1 MEKIIRILSISD
13 KWMTKKELAKRIGS
27 SESTFVRY
35 IEEIKIRWGTDVTI
49 QSSQKLGYRLE
60 HLNVPAYLNV
70 LMEMSQSSTNS
81 RLLNEIIVNPGK
93 TIEYYCEKISIS
105 RSSFTRKLKQ
115 CNQILESYLLKVI
128 VDQGFQLTSLKSELQ
143 LRIFVTF
150 FFLSYYGRRTLPF
163 PIEKKK
169 IKEIMSKNNCQLNL
183 FQEESPYEQSFF
195 IMYFV
200 VHLMRESQG
209 NPFEWKAGD
218 PYVKLINID
227 KKDFLILKNLLG
239 KLKYSSYI
247 KVVNYF
253 VNTIFS
259 EFSEKEKNEISEQ
272 IRKNISYCS
281 FSSADCKEKN
291 EEFVVRLLTQIYFF
305 SRIFP
310 YDTTH
315 LTIRATFFAEQC
327 SFSSAD
333 CKEKN
338 EEFVVRLLT
347 QIYFFSRIFPYDTT
361 HLTIR
366 ATFFAEQMQHR
377 HIRLYAGFRAELQ
390 FYSTLLNRNL
400 IYYLSS
406 YIFWMLIGNPEIH
419 HYTSDKKILIVSDLS
434 LRHSRYIEEY
444 VSDVLAVHKIHSETT
459 AITENQLSKYNLLE
473 YDLIVTNQPI
483 PNTHVPYMLIDD
495 SVSFANEEELIRLFE
510 L

>member
-169 IKEIMSKNNCQLNL
+169 IKEIMVKNNCQMNL

-209 NPFEWKAGD
+209 TPFEWKAGD
-218 PYVKLINID
+218 SYVQLINID

-259 EFSEKEKNEISEQ
+259 EFSEKEKNEE
-272 IRKNISYCS
+272 Y
-281 FSSADCKEKN
+281 
-291 EEFVVRLLTQIYFF
+291 VVQLLTQIYFF

-315 LTIRATFFAEQC
+315 LTIRATYFAQ
-327 SFSSAD
+327 
-333 CKEKN
+333 
-338 EEFVVRLLT
+338 
-347 QIYFFSRIFPYDTT
+347 
-361 HLTIR
+361 
-366 ATFFAEQMQHR
+366 QMQHR
-377 HIRLYAGFRAELQ
+377 QIRLYAGFRAELQ
-390 FYSTLLNRNL
+390 FYSTLLNQNL

-419 HYTSDKKILIVSDLS
+419 HYTSDKKILIISDLS
-434 LRHSRYIEEY
+434 LRHSQYIEEY
-444 VSDVLAVHKIHSETT
+444 ISDILAVHKIHSETT
-459 AITENQLSKYNLLE
+459 AITEDQLSKYNLLE

-483 PNTHVPYMLIDD
+483 LNAHVPHILIDD

>member
-1 MEKIIRILSISD
+1 MIRLLEGNYRKMEKIIRILSISD

-35 IEEIKIRWGTDVTI
+35 IEEIKIRWGTDITI

-128 VDQGFQLTSLKSELQ
+128 V
-143 LRIFVTF
+143 
-150 FFLSYYGRRTLPF
+150 
-163 PIEKKK
+163 
-169 IKEIMSKNNCQLNL
+169 EIMVKNNCQLNL

-218 PYVKLINID
+218 SYVQLINID

-272 IRKNISYCS
+272 IRRNISYCS

-315 LTIRATFFAEQC
+315 LTIRAT
-327 SFSSAD
+327 
-333 CKEKN
+333 
-338 EEFVVRLLT
+338 
-347 QIYFFSRIFPYDTT
+347 Y
-361 HLTIR
+361 
-366 ATFFAEQMQHR
+366 FAEQMQHR

-400 IYYLSS
+400 ICYLSS

-434 LRHSRYIEEY
+434 LRHSRYIEKY

-459 AITENQLSKYNLLE
+459 AITEDQLSKYNLLE

>member
-35 IEEIKIRWGTDVTI
+35 IEEIKLRWGTDVTI

-81 RLLNEIIVNPGK
+81 RLLNEIIV
-93 TIEYYCEKISIS
+93 
-105 RSSFTRKLKQ
+105 
-115 CNQILESYLLKVI
+115 
-128 VDQGFQLTSLKSELQ
+128 Q

-169 IKEIMSKNNCQLNL
+169 IKEIMVKNNCQMNL

-209 NPFEWKAGD
+209 TPFEWKAGD
-218 PYVKLINID
+218 SYVQLINID

-272 IRKNISYCS
+272 IRKNMSYCS

-291 EEFVVRLLTQIYFF
+291 EEYVVQLLTQIYFF

-315 LTIRATFFAEQC
+315 LTIRATYFAQ
-327 SFSSAD
+327 
-333 CKEKN
+333 
-338 EEFVVRLLT
+338 
-347 QIYFFSRIFPYDTT
+347 
-361 HLTIR
+361 
-366 ATFFAEQMQHR
+366 QMQHR
-377 HIRLYAGFRAELQ
+377 QIRLYAGFRAELQ
-390 FYSTLLNRNL
+390 FYSTLLNQNL

-419 HYTSDKKILIVSDLS
+419 HYTSDKKILIISDLS
-434 LRHSRYIEEY
+434 LRHSQYIEEY
-444 VSDVLAVHKIHSETT
+444 ISDILAVHKIHSETT
-459 AITENQLSKYNLLE
+459 AITEDQLSKYNLLE

-483 PNTHVPYMLIDD
+483 LNAHVPHILIDD

>member
-1 MEKIIRILSISD
+1 
-13 KWMTKKELAKRIGS
+13 
-27 SESTFVRY
+27 
-35 IEEIKIRWGTDVTI
+35 
-49 QSSQKLGYRLE
+49 
-60 HLNVPAYLNV
+60 
-70 LMEMSQSSTNS
+70 
-81 RLLNEIIVNPGK
+81 PGK

-169 IKEIMSKNNCQLNL
+169 IKEIMVKNNCQMNL

-209 NPFEWKAGD
+209 TPFEWKAGD
-218 PYVKLINID
+218 SYVQLINID

-247 KVVNYF
+247 
-253 VNTIFS
+253 I
-259 EFSEKEKNEISEQ
+259 
-272 IRKNISYCS
+272 
-281 FSSADCKEKN
+281 
-291 EEFVVRLLTQIYFF
+291 LTQIYFF

-315 LTIRATFFAEQC
+315 LTIRATYFAQ
-327 SFSSAD
+327 
-333 CKEKN
+333 
-338 EEFVVRLLT
+338 
-347 QIYFFSRIFPYDTT
+347 
-361 HLTIR
+361 
-366 ATFFAEQMQHR
+366 QMQHR
-377 HIRLYAGFRAELQ
+377 QIRLYAGFRAELQ
-390 FYSTLLNRNL
+390 FYSTLLNQNL

-419 HYTSDKKILIVSDLS
+419 HYTSDKKILIISDLS
-434 LRHSRYIEEY
+434 LRHSQYIEEY
-444 VSDVLAVHKIHSETT
+444 ISDILAVHKIHSETT
-459 AITENQLSKYNLLE
+459 AITEDQLSKYNLLE

-483 PNTHVPYMLIDD
+483 LNAHVPHILIDD

>member
-1 MEKIIRILSISD
+1 MIRLLEGNYRKMEKIIRILSISD

-35 IEEIKIRWGTDVTI
+35 IEEIKIRWGTDITI

-169 IKEIMSKNNCQLNL
+169 IKEIMVKNNCQLNL

-218 PYVKLINID
+218 SYVQLINID

-239 KLKYSSYI
+239 
-247 KVVNYF
+247 N
-253 VNTIFS
+253 
-259 EFSEKEKNEISEQ
+259 
-272 IRKNISYCS
+272 
-281 FSSADCKEKN
+281 
-291 EEFVVRLLTQIYFF
+291 
-305 SRIFP
+305 
-310 YDTTH
+310 TTH
-315 LTIRATFFAEQC
+315 LTIRAT
-327 SFSSAD
+327 
-333 CKEKN
+333 
-338 EEFVVRLLT
+338 
-347 QIYFFSRIFPYDTT
+347 Y
-361 HLTIR
+361 
-366 ATFFAEQMQHR
+366 FAEQMQHR
-377 HIRLYAGFRAELQ
+377 HIRLYAGFHAELQ

-400 IYYLSS
+400 ICYLSS

-434 LRHSRYIEEY
+434 LRHSRYIEKY

-459 AITENQLSKYNLLE
+459 AITEDQLSKYNLLE

-495 SVSFANEEELIRLFE
+495 SMSFANEEELIRLFE

>member
-1 MEKIIRILSISD
+1 MIRLLEGNYRKMEKIIRILSISD

-60 HLNVPAYLNV
+60 HLNV

-169 IKEIMSKNNCQLNL
+169 IKEIMVKNNCQLNL

-209 NPFEWKAGD
+209 TPFEWKAGD
-218 PYVKLINID
+218 SYVQLINID

-272 IRKNISYCS
+272 IRKNMSYCS

-291 EEFVVRLLTQIYFF
+291 EEYVVQLLTQIYFF

-315 LTIRATFFAEQC
+315 LTIRATYFAQ
-327 SFSSAD
+327 
-333 CKEKN
+333 
-338 EEFVVRLLT
+338 
-347 QIYFFSRIFPYDTT
+347 
-361 HLTIR
+361 
-366 ATFFAEQMQHR
+366 QMQHR
-377 HIRLYAGFRAELQ
+377 QIRLYAGFRAELQ
-390 FYSTLLNRNL
+390 FYSTLLNQNL

-406 YIFWMLIGNPEIH
+406 YIFWIH
-419 HYTSDKKILIVSDLS
+419 HYTSDKKILIISDLS
-434 LRHSRYIEEY
+434 LRHSQYIEEY
-444 VSDVLAVHKIHSETT
+444 ISDILAVHKIHSETT
-459 AITENQLSKYNLLE
+459 AITEDQLSKYNLLE

-483 PNTHVPYMLIDD
+483 LNAHVPHILIDD

>member
-1 MEKIIRILSISD
+1 MIRLLEGNYRKMEKIIRILSISD

-35 IEEIKIRWGTDVTI
+35 IEEIKIRWGTDITI

-169 IKEIMSKNNCQLNL
+169 IKEIMVKNNCQLNL

-218 PYVKLINID
+218 SYVQLINID

-239 KLKYSSYI
+239 
-247 KVVNYF
+247 N
-253 VNTIFS
+253 
-259 EFSEKEKNEISEQ
+259 
-272 IRKNISYCS
+272 
-281 FSSADCKEKN
+281 
-291 EEFVVRLLTQIYFF
+291 
-305 SRIFP
+305 
-310 YDTTH
+310 TTH
-315 LTIRATFFAEQC
+315 LTIRAT
-327 SFSSAD
+327 
-333 CKEKN
+333 
-338 EEFVVRLLT
+338 
-347 QIYFFSRIFPYDTT
+347 Y
-361 HLTIR
+361 
-366 ATFFAEQMQHR
+366 FAEQMQHR

-400 IYYLSS
+400 ICYLSS

-434 LRHSRYIEEY
+434 LRHSRYIEKY

-459 AITENQLSKYNLLE
+459 AITEDQLSKYNLLE

-495 SVSFANEEELIRLFE
+495 SVSFANEEELMGASIILCK
-510 L
+510 

>member
-1 MEKIIRILSISD
+1 MIRLLESNYRKMEKIIRILSISD

-169 IKEIMSKNNCQLNL
+169 IKEIMVKNNCQMNL

-209 NPFEWKAGD
+209 TPFEWKAGD
-218 PYVKLINID
+218 SYVQLINID

-247 KVVNYF
+247 
-253 VNTIFS
+253 I
-259 EFSEKEKNEISEQ
+259 
-272 IRKNISYCS
+272 
-281 FSSADCKEKN
+281 
-291 EEFVVRLLTQIYFF
+291 LTQIYFF

-315 LTIRATFFAEQC
+315 LTIRATYFAQ
-327 SFSSAD
+327 
-333 CKEKN
+333 
-338 EEFVVRLLT
+338 
-347 QIYFFSRIFPYDTT
+347 
-361 HLTIR
+361 
-366 ATFFAEQMQHR
+366 QMQHR
-377 HIRLYAGFRAELQ
+377 QIRLYAGFRAELQ
-390 FYSTLLNRNL
+390 FYSTLLNQNL

-419 HYTSDKKILIVSDLS
+419 HYTSDKKILIISDLS
-434 LRHSRYIEEY
+434 LRHSQYIEEY
-444 VSDVLAVHKIHSETT
+444 ISDILAVHKIHSETT
-459 AITENQLSKYNLLE
+459 AITEDQLSKYNLLE

-483 PNTHVPYMLIDD
+483 LNAHVPHILIDD

>member
-13 KWMTKKELAKRIGS
+13 KWMTKKELVKRIGS

-35 IEEIKIRWGTDVTI
+35 IEEIKIRWGTDITI

-128 VDQGFQLTSLKSELQ
+128 V
-143 LRIFVTF
+143 
-150 FFLSYYGRRTLPF
+150 
-163 PIEKKK
+163 
-169 IKEIMSKNNCQLNL
+169 EIMVKNNCQLNL

-218 PYVKLINID
+218 SYVQLINID

-272 IRKNISYCS
+272 IRRNISYCS

-315 LTIRATFFAEQC
+315 LTIRAT
-327 SFSSAD
+327 
-333 CKEKN
+333 
-338 EEFVVRLLT
+338 
-347 QIYFFSRIFPYDTT
+347 Y
-361 HLTIR
+361 
-366 ATFFAEQMQHR
+366 FAEQMQHR

-400 IYYLSS
+400 ICYLSS

-434 LRHSRYIEEY
+434 LRHSRYIEKY

-459 AITENQLSKYNLLE
+459 AITEDQLSKYNLLE

>member
-35 IEEIKIRWGTDVTI
+35 IEEIKIRWGTDITI

-169 IKEIMSKNNCQLNL
+169 IKEIMVKNNCQLNL

-218 PYVKLINID
+218 SYVQLINID

-239 KLKYSSYI
+239 
-247 KVVNYF
+247 N
-253 VNTIFS
+253 
-259 EFSEKEKNEISEQ
+259 
-272 IRKNISYCS
+272 
-281 FSSADCKEKN
+281 
-291 EEFVVRLLTQIYFF
+291 
-305 SRIFP
+305 
-310 YDTTH
+310 TTH
-315 LTIRATFFAEQC
+315 LTIRAT
-327 SFSSAD
+327 
-333 CKEKN
+333 
-338 EEFVVRLLT
+338 
-347 QIYFFSRIFPYDTT
+347 Y
-361 HLTIR
+361 
-366 ATFFAEQMQHR
+366 FAEQMQHR

-400 IYYLSS
+400 ICYLSS

-434 LRHSRYIEEY
+434 LRHSRYIEKY

-459 AITENQLSKYNLLE
+459 AITEDQLSKYNLLE

>member
-1 MEKIIRILSISD
+1 MIRLLEGNYRKMEKIIRILSISD

-35 IEEIKIRWGTDVTI
+35 IEEIKIRWGTDITI

-105 RSSFTRKLKQ
+105 HSSFTRKLKQ

-169 IKEIMSKNNCQLNL
+169 IKEIMVKNNCQLNL

-218 PYVKLINID
+218 SYVQLINID

-272 IRKNISYCS
+272 IRRNISYCS

-315 LTIRATFFAEQC
+315 LTIRAT
-327 SFSSAD
+327 
-333 CKEKN
+333 
-338 EEFVVRLLT
+338 
-347 QIYFFSRIFPYDTT
+347 Y
-361 HLTIR
+361 
-366 ATFFAEQMQHR
+366 FAEQMQHR

-400 IYYLSS
+400 ICYLSS

-434 LRHSRYIEEY
+434 LRHSRYIEKY

-459 AITENQLSKYNLLE
+459 AITEDQLSKYNLLE

>member
-1 MEKIIRILSISD
+1 MIRLLERNYRKMEKIIRILSISD

-169 IKEIMSKNNCQLNL
+169 IKEIMVKNNCQMNL

-209 NPFEWKAGD
+209 TPFEWKAGD
-218 PYVKLINID
+218 SYVQLINID

-259 EFSEKEKNEISEQ
+259 EFSEKEKNEE
-272 IRKNISYCS
+272 Y
-281 FSSADCKEKN
+281 
-291 EEFVVRLLTQIYFF
+291 VVQLLTQIYFF

-315 LTIRATFFAEQC
+315 LTIRATYFAQ
-327 SFSSAD
+327 
-333 CKEKN
+333 
-338 EEFVVRLLT
+338 
-347 QIYFFSRIFPYDTT
+347 
-361 HLTIR
+361 
-366 ATFFAEQMQHR
+366 QMQHR
-377 HIRLYAGFRAELQ
+377 QIRLYAGFRAELQ
-390 FYSTLLNRNL
+390 FYSTLLNQNL

-419 HYTSDKKILIVSDLS
+419 HYTSDKKILIISDLS
-434 LRHSRYIEEY
+434 LRHSQYIEEY
-444 VSDVLAVHKIHSETT
+444 ISDILAVHKIHSETT
-459 AITENQLSKYNLLE
+459 AITEDQLSKYNLLE

-483 PNTHVPYMLIDD
+483 LNAHVPHILIDD

>member
-1 MEKIIRILSISD
+1 
-13 KWMTKKELAKRIGS
+13 
-27 SESTFVRY
+27 
-35 IEEIKIRWGTDVTI
+35 
-49 QSSQKLGYRLE
+49 GYRLE

-169 IKEIMSKNNCQLNL
+169 IKEIMVKNNCQMNL

-209 NPFEWKAGD
+209 TPFEWKAGD
-218 PYVKLINID
+218 SYVQLINID

-259 EFSEKEKNEISEQ
+259 EFSEKEKNEE
-272 IRKNISYCS
+272 Y
-281 FSSADCKEKN
+281 
-291 EEFVVRLLTQIYFF
+291 VVQLLTQIYFF

-315 LTIRATFFAEQC
+315 LTIRATYFAQ
-327 SFSSAD
+327 
-333 CKEKN
+333 
-338 EEFVVRLLT
+338 
-347 QIYFFSRIFPYDTT
+347 
-361 HLTIR
+361 
-366 ATFFAEQMQHR
+366 QMQHR
-377 HIRLYAGFRAELQ
+377 QIRLYAGFRAELQ
-390 FYSTLLNRNL
+390 FYSTLLNQNL

-419 HYTSDKKILIVSDLS
+419 HYTSDKKILIISDLS
-434 LRHSRYIEEY
+434 LRHSQYIEEY
-444 VSDVLAVHKIHSETT
+444 ISDILAVHKIHSETT
-459 AITENQLSKYNLLE
+459 AITEDQLSKYNLLE

-483 PNTHVPYMLIDD
+483 LNAHVPHILIDD

>member
-169 IKEIMSKNNCQLNL
+169 IKEIMVKNNCQMN
-183 FQEESPYEQSFF
+183 
-195 IMYFV
+195 
-200 VHLMRESQG
+200 LMRESQG
-209 NPFEWKAGD
+209 TPFEWKAGD
-218 PYVKLINID
+218 SYVQLINID

-272 IRKNISYCS
+272 IRKNMSYCS

-291 EEFVVRLLTQIYFF
+291 EEYVVQLLTQIYFF

-315 LTIRATFFAEQC
+315 LTIRATYFAQ
-327 SFSSAD
+327 
-333 CKEKN
+333 
-338 EEFVVRLLT
+338 
-347 QIYFFSRIFPYDTT
+347 
-361 HLTIR
+361 
-366 ATFFAEQMQHR
+366 QMQHR
-377 HIRLYAGFRAELQ
+377 QIRLYAGFRAELQ
-390 FYSTLLNRNL
+390 FYSTLLNQNL

-419 HYTSDKKILIVSDLS
+419 HYTSDKKILIISDLS
-434 LRHSRYIEEY
+434 LRHSQYIEEY
-444 VSDVLAVHKIHSETT
+444 ISDILAVHKIHSETT
-459 AITENQLSKYNLLE
+459 AITEDQLSKYNLLE

-483 PNTHVPYMLIDD
+483 LNAHVPHILIDD

>member
-1 MEKIIRILSISD
+1 MIRLLELNYRKMEKIIRILSISD

-169 IKEIMSKNNCQLNL
+169 IKEIMVKNNCQMNL

-209 NPFEWKAGD
+209 TPFEWKAGD
-218 PYVKLINID
+218 SYVQLINID

-259 EFSEKEKNEISEQ
+259 EFSEKEKNEE
-272 IRKNISYCS
+272 Y
-281 FSSADCKEKN
+281 
-291 EEFVVRLLTQIYFF
+291 VVQLLTQIYFF

-315 LTIRATFFAEQC
+315 LTIRATYFAQ
-327 SFSSAD
+327 
-333 CKEKN
+333 
-338 EEFVVRLLT
+338 
-347 QIYFFSRIFPYDTT
+347 
-361 HLTIR
+361 
-366 ATFFAEQMQHR
+366 QMQHR
-377 HIRLYAGFRAELQ
+377 QIRLYAGFRAELQ
-390 FYSTLLNRNL
+390 FYSTLLNQNL

-419 HYTSDKKILIVSDLS
+419 HYTSDKKILIISDLS
-434 LRHSRYIEEY
+434 LRHSQYIEEY
-444 VSDVLAVHKIHSETT
+444 ISDILAVHKIHSETT
-459 AITENQLSKYNLLE
+459 AITEDQLSKYNLLE

-483 PNTHVPYMLIDD
+483 LNAHVPHILIDD

>member
-1 MEKIIRILSISD
+1 MIRLLEGNYRKMEKIIRILSISD

-35 IEEIKIRWGTDVTI
+35 IEEIKIRWGTDITI

-70 LMEMSQSSTNS
+70 LMEMSQSSINS

-169 IKEIMSKNNCQLNL
+169 IKEIMVKNNCQLNL

-200 VHLMRESQG
+200 VHPMRESQG

-218 PYVKLINID
+218 SYVQLINID

-239 KLKYSSYI
+239 
-247 KVVNYF
+247 N
-253 VNTIFS
+253 
-259 EFSEKEKNEISEQ
+259 
-272 IRKNISYCS
+272 
-281 FSSADCKEKN
+281 
-291 EEFVVRLLTQIYFF
+291 
-305 SRIFP
+305 
-310 YDTTH
+310 TTH
-315 LTIRATFFAEQC
+315 LTIRAT
-327 SFSSAD
+327 
-333 CKEKN
+333 
-338 EEFVVRLLT
+338 
-347 QIYFFSRIFPYDTT
+347 Y
-361 HLTIR
+361 
-366 ATFFAEQMQHR
+366 FAEQMQHR

-400 IYYLSS
+400 ICYLSS

-434 LRHSRYIEEY
+434 LRHSRYIEKY

-459 AITENQLSKYNLLE
+459 AITEDQLSKYNLLE

>member
-1 MEKIIRILSISD
+1 MIRLLEGNYRKMEKIIRILSISD

-35 IEEIKIRWGTDVTI
+35 IEEIKIRWGTDITI

-143 LRIFVTF
+143 LCIFVTF

-169 IKEIMSKNNCQLNL
+169 IKEIMVKNNCQLNL

-209 NPFEWKAGD
+209 NPFE
-218 PYVKLINID
+218 
-227 KKDFLILKNLLG
+227 
-239 KLKYSSYI
+239 
-247 KVVNYF
+247 
-253 VNTIFS
+253 
-259 EFSEKEKNEISEQ
+259 
-272 IRKNISYCS
+272 
-281 FSSADCKEKN
+281 
-291 EEFVVRLLTQIYFF
+291 
-305 SRIFP
+305 
-310 YDTTH
+310 
-315 LTIRATFFAEQC
+315 
-327 SFSSAD
+327 
-333 CKEKN
+333 
-338 EEFVVRLLT
+338 
-347 QIYFFSRIFPYDTT
+347 
-361 HLTIR
+361 
-366 ATFFAEQMQHR
+366 
-377 HIRLYAGFRAELQ
+377 
-390 FYSTLLNRNL
+390 
-400 IYYLSS
+400 
-406 YIFWMLIGNPEIH
+406 
-419 HYTSDKKILIVSDLS
+419 
-434 LRHSRYIEEY
+434 
-444 VSDVLAVHKIHSETT
+444 
-459 AITENQLSKYNLLE
+459 
-473 YDLIVTNQPI
+473 
-483 PNTHVPYMLIDD
+483 
-495 SVSFANEEELIRLFE
+495 
-510 L
+510 

>member
-1 MEKIIRILSISD
+1 MIRLLEGNYRKMEKIIRILSISD

-35 IEEIKIRWGTDVTI
+35 IEEIKIRWGTDIAI

-169 IKEIMSKNNCQLNL
+169 IKEIMVKNNCQLNL

-218 PYVKLINID
+218 SYVQLINID

-239 KLKYSSYI
+239 
-247 KVVNYF
+247 N
-253 VNTIFS
+253 
-259 EFSEKEKNEISEQ
+259 
-272 IRKNISYCS
+272 
-281 FSSADCKEKN
+281 
-291 EEFVVRLLTQIYFF
+291 
-305 SRIFP
+305 
-310 YDTTH
+310 TTH
-315 LTIRATFFAEQC
+315 LTIRAT
-327 SFSSAD
+327 
-333 CKEKN
+333 
-338 EEFVVRLLT
+338 
-347 QIYFFSRIFPYDTT
+347 Y
-361 HLTIR
+361 
-366 ATFFAEQMQHR
+366 FAEQMQHR

-400 IYYLSS
+400 ICYLSS

-434 LRHSRYIEEY
+434 LRHSRYIEKY

-459 AITENQLSKYNLLE
+459 AITEDQLSKYNLLE

>member
-1 MEKIIRILSISD
+1 M
-13 KWMTKKELAKRIGS
+13 
-27 SESTFVRY
+27 
-35 IEEIKIRWGTDVTI
+35 
-49 QSSQKLGYRLE
+49 
-60 HLNVPAYLNV
+60 
-70 LMEMSQSSTNS
+70 
-81 RLLNEIIVNPGK
+81 
-93 TIEYYCEKISIS
+93 
-105 RSSFTRKLKQ
+105 
-115 CNQILESYLLKVI
+115 
-128 VDQGFQLTSLKSELQ
+128 
-143 LRIFVTF
+143 
-150 FFLSYYGRRTLPF
+150 PF

-169 IKEIMSKNNCQLNL
+169 IKEIMVKNNCQMNL

-209 NPFEWKAGD
+209 TPFEWKAGD
-218 PYVKLINID
+218 SYVQLINID

-259 EFSEKEKNEISEQ
+259 EFSEKEKMKSVSRYEKICPTVRFHPL
-272 IRKNISYCS
+272 IAK
-281 FSSADCKEKN
+281 KN
-291 EEFVVRLLTQIYFF
+291 EEYVVQLLTQIYFF

-315 LTIRATFFAEQC
+315 LTIRATYFAQ
-327 SFSSAD
+327 
-333 CKEKN
+333 
-338 EEFVVRLLT
+338 
-347 QIYFFSRIFPYDTT
+347 
-361 HLTIR
+361 
-366 ATFFAEQMQHR
+366 QMQHR
-377 HIRLYAGFRAELQ
+377 QIRLYAGFRAELQ
-390 FYSTLLNRNL
+390 FYSTLLNQNL

-419 HYTSDKKILIVSDLS
+419 HYTSDKKILIISDLS
-434 LRHSRYIEEY
+434 LRHSQYIEEY
-444 VSDVLAVHKIHSETT
+444 ISDILAVHKIHSETT
-459 AITENQLSKYNLLE
+459 AITEDQLSKYNLLE

-483 PNTHVPYMLIDD
+483 LNAHVPHILIDD

>member
-1 MEKIIRILSISD
+1 MIRLLEGNYRKMEKIIRILSISD

-35 IEEIKIRWGTDVTI
+35 IEEIKIRWGTDITI

-169 IKEIMSKNNCQLNL
+169 IKEIMVKNNCQLNL

-218 PYVKLINID
+218 SYVQLINID

-239 KLKYSSYI
+239 
-247 KVVNYF
+247 N
-253 VNTIFS
+253 
-259 EFSEKEKNEISEQ
+259 
-272 IRKNISYCS
+272 
-281 FSSADCKEKN
+281 
-291 EEFVVRLLTQIYFF
+291 
-305 SRIFP
+305 
-310 YDTTH
+310 TTH
-315 LTIRATFFAEQC
+315 LTIRAT
-327 SFSSAD
+327 
-333 CKEKN
+333 
-338 EEFVVRLLT
+338 
-347 QIYFFSRIFPYDTT
+347 Y
-361 HLTIR
+361 
-366 ATFFAEQMQHR
+366 FAEQMQHR

-400 IYYLSS
+400 ICYLSS

-434 LRHSRYIEEY
+434 LRHSRYIEKY

-459 AITENQLSKYNLLE
+459 AITEDQLSKYNLLE

>member
-169 IKEIMSKNNCQLNL
+169 IKEIMVKNNCQMNL

-209 NPFEWKAGD
+209 TPFEWKAGD
-218 PYVKLINID
+218 SYVQLINID

-247 KVVNYF
+247 
-253 VNTIFS
+253 I
-259 EFSEKEKNEISEQ
+259 
-272 IRKNISYCS
+272 
-281 FSSADCKEKN
+281 
-291 EEFVVRLLTQIYFF
+291 LTQIYFF

-315 LTIRATFFAEQC
+315 LTIRATYFAQ
-327 SFSSAD
+327 
-333 CKEKN
+333 
-338 EEFVVRLLT
+338 
-347 QIYFFSRIFPYDTT
+347 
-361 HLTIR
+361 
-366 ATFFAEQMQHR
+366 QMQHR
-377 HIRLYAGFRAELQ
+377 QIRLYAGFRAELQ
-390 FYSTLLNRNL
+390 FYSTLLNQNL

-419 HYTSDKKILIVSDLS
+419 HYTSDKKILIISDLS
-434 LRHSRYIEEY
+434 LRHSQYIEEY
-444 VSDVLAVHKIHSETT
+444 ISDILAVHKIHSETT
-459 AITENQLSKYNLLE
+459 AITEDQLSKYNLLE

-483 PNTHVPYMLIDD
+483 LNAHVPHILIDD

>member
-1 MEKIIRILSISD
+1 MIRLLECNYRKMEKIIRILSISD

-169 IKEIMSKNNCQLNL
+169 IKEIMVKNNCQMNL

-209 NPFEWKAGD
+209 TPFEWKAGD
-218 PYVKLINID
+218 SYVQLINID

-259 EFSEKEKNEISEQ
+259 EFSEKEKNEE
-272 IRKNISYCS
+272 Y
-281 FSSADCKEKN
+281 
-291 EEFVVRLLTQIYFF
+291 VVQLLTQIYFF
-305 SRIFP
+305 SCIFP

-315 LTIRATFFAEQC
+315 LTIRATYFAQ
-327 SFSSAD
+327 
-333 CKEKN
+333 
-338 EEFVVRLLT
+338 
-347 QIYFFSRIFPYDTT
+347 
-361 HLTIR
+361 
-366 ATFFAEQMQHR
+366 QMQHR
-377 HIRLYAGFRAELQ
+377 QIRLYAGFRAELQ
-390 FYSTLLNRNL
+390 FYSTLLNQNL

-419 HYTSDKKILIVSDLS
+419 HYTSDKKILIISDLS
-434 LRHSRYIEEY
+434 LRHSQYIEEY
-444 VSDVLAVHKIHSETT
+444 ISDILAVHKIHSETT
-459 AITENQLSKYNLLE
+459 AITEDQLSKYNLLE

-483 PNTHVPYMLIDD
+483 LNAHVPHILIDD